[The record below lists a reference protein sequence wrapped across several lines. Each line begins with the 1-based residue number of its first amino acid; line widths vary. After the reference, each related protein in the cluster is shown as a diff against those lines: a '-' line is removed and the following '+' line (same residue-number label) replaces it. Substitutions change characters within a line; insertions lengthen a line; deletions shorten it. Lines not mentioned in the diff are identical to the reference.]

1 MSKSKISGKLLS
13 IQLGRSEMQ
22 IVLVDKGT
30 EILHSVCVPVP
41 SGAVEDGMIRNAE
54 AVTEALKAAV
64 KTPEL
69 KRVRQVVFAL
79 CTTQV
84 ITETVTTPELTG
96 KKLEKLLRANMDM
109 YFPVDVQDYHL
120 VWQVIG
126 PKYSEGGLKEQ
137 AVQLWAVPNAM
148 ISRYYTVANACGLS
162 VAAIDYCGNSV
173 ATVIDASYSKN
184 TKAAKQRRKLDLNEE
199 ITFGKKG
206 RFETEEAPE
215 PMVAGRRNPDTDLH
229 MLLEKDLLGMTFV
242 QNGQIVLQRFIRR
255 STYGSYQFGELS
267 MMLEYFRAMDIGR
280 GSFIRGVVS
289 GADAQ
294 DPQIV
299 EELAETLDI
308 EVTELATHY
317 APQLC
322 LCMGAAR
329 TNMDFGIPNLN
340 SVTSGRQQLQGQ
352 LWQYALVLA
361 GALAVLLV
369 GMHLLQSRL
378 GWDAEVSR
386 LNNSYQTLA
395 IQHQQTAGYA
405 DNYHNYKAAYD
416 AYSADWEA
424 IFENVRLQN
433 DNLVLMLQELEEIVP
448 ENASVT
454 NMSIKPTYLQ
464 VSFACKTKEEAA
476 YLIMSL
482 RDMKYADPTQMQVS
496 DLKGGGKGAAK
507 TYGNNYADEAPPVEG
522 GSSTWNPEWMD
533 REAFVQAVV
542 AMSANDR
549 NTLKNKYGKEPVSG
563 YTYEDLLNHESGG
576 FDDAREPAMREMFN
590 YNPFAMDIFKDLL
603 KEEYKVSKTID
614 EDGDE
619 LITFENT
626 VLIKYIED
634 DVWDYMFD
642 HNEMPEDLED
652 AREILDVML
661 TAVFRDTDEPYTR
674 EERISALENLFRTNV
689 YLDENQRQYMDST
702 YCHYLEAEMEPGTG
716 ENFPFLNVEKLA
728 QEGFQ
733 TGIPAVDDTLNA
745 LLDETETPPEETEPK
760 PTEPKPTEPE
770 EDDGGGN
777 EGAIQLAIGMALE
790 AYLEKDGPVGTIAGI
805 DVDKEIG
812 KYLSGKQTSYDRFV
826 NAYIEDG
833 LADKAIEDLL
843 YKSIRYPDEV
853 PDKEPIRNLLDK
865 IENGDEIREPL
876 GSAIM
881 RCNANVAKRIKKEL
895 DREKED
901 NKNATKETTPKE
913 TTEAASKPSSPYAD
927 GRIHFTVTLGY
938 NQELLNAEL
947 SRKGLSYADKILE
960 LEVAE

>member
-22 IVLVDKGT
+22 IVLVDKGS

-41 SGAVEDGMIRNAE
+41 SGAVEDGVIRNVE
-54 AVTEALKAAV
+54 AVTETLKAAV

-69 KRVRQVVFAL
+69 KRVHQAVFTL

-126 PKYSEGGLKEQ
+126 PKFSEGGLKEQ
-137 AVQLWAVPNAM
+137 AVQLWALPKSM
-148 ISRYYTVANACGLS
+148 ISRYYTVANSCGLS
-162 VAAIDYCGNSV
+162 VMAIDYCGNSV
-173 ATVIDASYSKN
+173 ATAIGASYSKN
-184 TKAAKQRRKLDLNEE
+184 TKAAKQRRRLDLNQE
-199 ITFGKKG
+199 ITFGKGKG
-206 RFETEEAPE
+206 KFEAEQAPE
-215 PMVAGRRNPDTDLH
+215 TVVTGRRNPDTDLH
-229 MLLEKDLLGMTFV
+229 ILLEKDLLGMTFV
-242 QNGQIVLQRFIRR
+242 QNDQIVLQRFVRR
-255 STYGSYQFGELS
+255 SAYASYQFGELS

-280 GSFIRGVVS
+280 GSEIRGIVS
-289 GADAQ
+289 GAEARDA
-294 DPQIV
+294 QIV

-308 EVTELATHY
+308 PVTELISRY
-317 APQLC
+317 EPQLC
-322 LCMGAAR
+322 LCMGAVR
-329 TNMDFGIPNLN
+329 TTMEFGIPTLN
-340 SVTSGRQQLQGQ
+340 KVTSGRQQMQGQ
-352 LWQYALVLA
+352 LWQYALILA
-361 GALAVLLV
+361 GGLAVVMV

-378 GWDAEVSR
+378 GWDADISR

-405 DNYHNYKAAYD
+405 DNYHAYKSAYD
-416 AYSADWEA
+416 SYSEDWDQVFA
-424 IFENVRLQN
+424 SLRLSN
-433 DNLVLMLQELEEIVP
+433 DNLVLLLQELEEIVP
-448 ENASVT
+448 ENASIT
-454 NMSIKPTYLQ
+454 NMSIKPEYLQ

-482 RDMKYADPTQMQVS
+482 RDMKYASLQNVS

-507 TYGNNYADEAPPVEG
+507 TYGNGYADEAPPVEG
-522 GSSTWNPEWMD
+522 GSTTWNPEWMD
-533 REAFVQAVV
+533 KEDFVQAVV
-542 AMSANDR
+542 AMSSEDR
-549 NTLKNKYGKEPVSG
+549 NTLKNTYGKTPSSG

-603 KEEYKVSKTID
+603 QAEYEASKTID

-642 HNEMPEDLED
+642 HQEMPKDLED

-661 TAVFRDTDEPYTR
+661 TAVFRDTDKPYPR
-674 EERISALENLFRTNV
+674 EERIGALENLFRTDA
-689 YLDENQRQYMDST
+689 YLNENQRQYMDST
-702 YCHYLEAEMEPGTG
+702 YCHYLEAELEPGTG
-716 ENFPFLNVEKLA
+716 ENFPFLDVDRIA

-733 TGIPAVDDTLNA
+733 TGVPAVDEALNA
-745 LLDETETPPEETEPK
+745 ILEETETPPEETEPK

-770 EDDGGGN
+770 EDSGSSN

-790 AYLEKDGPVGTIAGI
+790 AYLENDGPVGEIAGI

-826 NAYIEDG
+826 DAYIEDG
-833 LADKAIEDLL
+833 LADEAIEDLL

-901 NKNATKETTPKE
+901 NKASDKETTSKE
-913 TTEAASKPSSPYAD
+913 TAATASQPSSPYAD
-927 GRIHFTVTLGY
+927 GRIHFTVILGY
-938 NQELLNAEL
+938 NEDLLNAEL
-947 SRKGLSYADKILE
+947 SRKGLNFADKIPE